1 MYKILLADKDTYI
14 TNRIIGN
21 LPSGSSRVNANV
33 GRAGTLDLFKLY
45 GATYASGNVP
55 NTELSRLLI
64 HFDLQ
69 PLKDLVNAGK
79 INMNRSSFNCTMI
92 LSDVYGG
99 QTTPSNFDVSI
110 FPLSRSFSEG
120 EGKDVVYYSDYDV
133 CNFMSSSYSDGS
145 WVITGCAS
153 AGGPTEICDYITGS
167 GAASFEK
174 SVKFVTGEEDLSVD
188 ITNIVSATLSNILP
202 DSGFRI
208 SFSQGHEQDEY
219 SYFVKRFSSRSA
231 YNVAKRPKVIVK
243 YDDSIQDDTQVL
255 RFDETSTIF
264 LRNYSNTGLSNLL
277 SGSLLTEVTG
287 SNCLILKLTTVRS
300 DGSGSYDLYFT
311 GSQHYDGLNYFA
323 GIYSAS
329 FLLNQADNILRSE
342 LIKSGVVEFVPVWSS
357 LDGTVGYFTGSS
369 VKVYPPNRT
378 TQNVK
383 FPAYTL
389 STTGLNTLHRSN
401 EDVLVNLHIFDYM
414 SPLITLVKRPVEWPS
429 VVVKNAHY
437 QVRDFLSNEA
447 VIPFDKVYNSTKIS
461 SDSDVMYFN
470 LDTSA
475 LPKDRSYVIDVMINF
490 GGVEKIYQAVSNVFS
505 VSDTQVM

>member
-1 MYKILLADKDTYI
+1 MYKILLADKDSYI

-21 LPSGSSRVNANV
+21 LPSGSIRVNSNV

-45 GATYASGNVP
+45 GATYSSGNIP

-64 HFDLQ
+64 YFDLQ
-69 PLKDLVNAGK
+69 PLKNLVDSGK
-79 INMNRSSFNCTMI
+79 INMNKSSFNCTMI

-99 QTTPSNFDVSI
+99 QTTPSNFDVSV
-110 FPLSRSFSEG
+110 FPLSRSFAEG

-133 CNFMSSSYSDGS
+133 CNFMSSSYVDGS
-145 WVITGCAS
+145 WVVTGCS
-153 AGGPTEICDYITGS
+153 AGGSATENCDYITGS
-167 GAASFEK
+167 GVTTFGK
-174 SVKFVTGEEDLSVD
+174 TVRFVTGEEDLSVD
-188 ITNIVSATLSNILP
+188 VTSIVSATLSNVLP

-208 SFSQGHEQDEY
+208 SLSQAYEQDEY

-231 YNVAKRPKVIVK
+231 YNVSKRPKIIVK

-255 RFDETSTIF
+255 KFDETSTVF

-277 SGSLLTEVTG
+277 SGSSFTEITG
-287 SNCLILKLTTVRS
+287 SDCLSLRLVTIRS
-300 DGSGSYDLYFT
+300 DGSGSYSLQFT
-311 GSQHYDGLNYFA
+311 GSQHYDGLNYFT

-329 FLLNQADNILRSE
+329 FLLPQTDPLLRSE
-342 LIKSGVVEFVPVWSS
+342 LTKSGSVEFTPIWSS
-357 LDGTVGYFTGSS
+357 LDGTVGYFTGSNI
-369 VKVYPPNRT
+369 KVYPPNRT

-389 STTGLNTLHRSN
+389 SLTGLDTLHRSN
-401 EDVLVNLHIFDYM
+401 ENVLLNLHIFDYM

-437 QVRDFLSNEA
+437 QVRDFSTNEA
-447 VIPFDKVYNSTKIS
+447 VVPFDKTYNSTKIS
-461 SDSDVMYFN
+461 SDSNVMYFN
-470 LDTSA
+470 LDMSA

-490 GGVEKIYQAVSNVFS
+490 GGEEKIYRAVSNVFS
-505 VSDTQVM
+505 VSDTQTA